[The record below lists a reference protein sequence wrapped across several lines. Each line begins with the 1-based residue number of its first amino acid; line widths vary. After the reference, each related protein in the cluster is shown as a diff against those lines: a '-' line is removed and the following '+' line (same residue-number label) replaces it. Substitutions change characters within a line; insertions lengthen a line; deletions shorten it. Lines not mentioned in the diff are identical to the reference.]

1 MSESKE
7 PKLFEEGHPASD
19 LILKWW
25 DDLKNNKGDKA
36 ELRRCKNLQEI
47 QISSAFQHCYWQL
60 IKHFPKERQSPS
72 REQMAI
78 IIGLAAY
85 IENNDS
91 VKKSDQNDGQAN
103 DFFGYQIS
111 RGDKPKL
118 RELRFRR
125 LLKINDREKLFRFL
139 IQIIRILEKNVNL
152 LDLLSIAYFW
162 GDTAKTN
169 LAYKYYYERDYYEKA
184 NLEK

>member
-1 MSESKE
+1 MSESKK

-19 LILKWW
+19 IILEWW
-25 DDLKNNKGDKA
+25 EGLKINKGDRA

-47 QISSAFQHCYWQL
+47 QKSSAFQRCYWQL
-60 IKHFPKERQSPS
+60 IKHFSKERPPS

-78 IIGLAAY
+78 IIGLASY

-91 VKKSDQNDGQAN
+91 LKKSDQSDGQEN
-103 DFFGYQIS
+103 DFWGYQIS

-118 RELRFRR
+118 SELRFRR
-125 LLKINDREKLFRFL
+125 LLKISDREKLYHFL
-139 IQIIRILEKNVNL
+139 VQVVRLLERKVNL
-152 LDLLSIAYFW
+152 LDLLSIAFFW

-169 LAYKYYYERDYYEKA
+169 LSYKYYEKA
-184 NLEK
+184 NLENKL